1 MTITTMTPRARFARR
16 PLAALGKLT
25 LAALVAM
32 ALAVV
37 FIMVAMVGSI
47 DMIGLAFSA
56 LPLIFA
62 GIMLTGW
69 RWTPALGT
77 LIGGLLLAM
86 VVPMISFILADP
98 GSPMFAPVL
107 LILAL
112 ASVAIA
118 AGIGATVQNYRRP
131 AAERRAPRWLAAV
144 LVGLAGLLVGA
155 IAVGMLPRASATNGI
170 NPEVL
175 AQLPSLSAKNYEF
188 NQKQIRVKAGETVAL
203 RLENGDGEAHYFDVD
218 ELNVHAPILSGQNGL
233 ALFKPAKPG
242 TYTFY
247 CKPHYDK
254 ASGQGMHGT
263 LIVEP

>member
-1 MTITTMTPRARFARR
+1 MDTTMIASNTRTRR

-25 LAALVAM
+25 LAALVGM

-37 FIMVAMVGSI
+37 FIMIAMGGSI
-47 DMIGLAFSA
+47 DMMGLAFSA

-86 VVPMISFILADP
+86 VAPMVSFILADP
-98 GSPMFAPVL
+98 GGPMFAPIL
-107 LILAL
+107 LIVTL
-112 ASVAIA
+112 ASMAVA

-131 AAERRAPRWLAAV
+131 VAERRAPRWLAAV
-144 LVGLAGLLVGA
+144 LVGLAGLLVGT
-155 IAVGMLPRASATNGI
+155 ISVGMVPRASATTGI
-170 NPEVL
+170 SPEVL

-188 NQKQIRVKAGETVAL
+188 NQKEIHVKAGETVAL
-203 RLENGDGEAHYFDVD
+203 RLENGDAETHYFDID
-218 ELNVHAPILSGQNGL
+218 EFNVHAPIPAGQNGL
-233 ALFKPAKPG
+233 ALFKPTKPG

-247 CKPHYDK
+247 CKPHSDK
-254 ASGQGMHGT
+254 STGQGMVGT